1 MKLRGGN
8 PFMFSNS
15 SLSSNKLV
23 AKYLSL
29 GSVVKH
35 FEDRENKLQF

>member
-8 PFMFSNS
+8 PFMFSNI
-15 SLSSNKLV
+15 SLSVNKLV

-29 GSVVKH
+29 GYVV
-35 FEDRENKLQF
+35 